1 MSRKII
7 RHLPGM
13 RTFAAAVLASAALAL
28 AACTRP
34 DYTKGSTSYTPA
46 NANDAN
52 ANTPSGNA
60 LPRTSLPMPPVAAHG
75 TSSSATAPA
84 SEAALTSSTWTMLD
98 GRRARP
104 SDYQGKVLVIDFW
117 ASWCEPC
124 RLETPHLVEMQRRYG
139 AQGLQI
145 VGLNVGGEDDRE
157 RVPDFV
163 KEFGVPYPLGY
174 PDDAM
179 DELYFAS
186 DDTIPQTYV
195 FDRKGR
201 LVRHFIGFD
210 ETVPG
215 EIENTIKTALQGS

>member
-1 MSRKII
+1 
-7 RHLPGM
+7 M
-13 RTFAAAVLASAALAL
+13 RTFFVAILVSLALAL

-34 DYTKGSTSYTPA
+34 DYTKQSISYSPA

-52 ANTPSGNA
+52 ANTPRGTEQ
-60 LPRTSLPMPPVAAHG
+60 PRTGLPMPPVAAAHA
-75 TSSSATAPA
+75 SSSSGA
-84 SEAALTSSTWTMLD
+84 SSRADEASLSSSTWTMLD

-104 SDYQGKVLVIDFW
+104 SDYQGKVLIIDFW

-124 RLETPHLVEMQRRYG
+124 RQETPHLVELQRRYG

-145 VGLNVGGEDDRE
+145 VGLNVGGEDDRA
-157 RVPDFV
+157 RVSDFV
-163 KEFGVPYPLGY
+163 KEFGIPYPLGY

-179 DELYFAS
+179 DELYFAQ
-186 DDTIPQTYV
+186 DDTIPQAYI

-210 ETVPG
+210 ETVPA
-215 EIENTIKTALQGS
+215 ELENTIKTALQGS